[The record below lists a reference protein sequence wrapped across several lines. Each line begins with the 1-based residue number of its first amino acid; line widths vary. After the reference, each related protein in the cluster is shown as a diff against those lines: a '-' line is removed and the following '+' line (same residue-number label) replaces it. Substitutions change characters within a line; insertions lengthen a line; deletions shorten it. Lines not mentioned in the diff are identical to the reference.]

1 MGDSAA
7 SAIAEAA
14 AAKEEVE
21 KYKGYVKDMRRRL
34 AMVGGN
40 VPPKVR

>member
-14 AAKEEVE
+14 AAKEEVK

-34 AMVGGN
+34 VEKG
-40 VPPKVR
+40 V